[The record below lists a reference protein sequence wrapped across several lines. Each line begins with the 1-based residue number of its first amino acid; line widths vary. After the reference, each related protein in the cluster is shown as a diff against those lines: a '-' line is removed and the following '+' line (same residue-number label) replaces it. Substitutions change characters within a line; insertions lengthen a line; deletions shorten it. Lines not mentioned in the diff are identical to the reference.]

1 MRIYNIDEQRQDVKS
16 YLIKCLSSNNISFLL
31 GAGFSTPFLRV
42 LGGFEERLTV
52 AIELG
57 DVKQIVL
64 LEKEF
69 FNNSILPILNQ
80 KKLDT
85 NMKYRDSF
93 LNSIKNILEKRH
105 SSVLHK
111 MFNIFTTNYDVLI
124 EQSLERNAI
133 EYSDGFS
140 GRLNPLYSTTNF
152 GRVIKKTSAI
162 AHKSTEIVTANLLK
176 LHGSLNWTQTDA
188 GIAFE
193 NCNQK
198 IQRVKKC
205 LQNDDEFMCTYEK
218 EFLIINPNKEKFNT
232 TVLNANYYD
241 QLRIF
246 GNELEQ
252 RNALLLVYGFSF
264 NDEHI
269 RTIVER
275 ALINPT
281 LTVVIFAFRKWDE
294 DAYKEKFDKYHNVVV
309 LRNSGEF
316 NIESVSRFF
325 KEIDNDIE

>member
-1 MRIYNIDEQRQDVKS
+1 MRIYNIEEQRQVVKS
-16 YLIKCLSSNNISFLL
+16 YLIKCLSSNNISLLL
-31 GAGFSTPFLRV
+31 GAGFSMPFLKV
-42 LGGFEERLTV
+42 LDDFEERLTR
-52 AIELG
+52 AIDNG
-57 DVKQIVL
+57 DIRQKII

-69 FNNSILPILNQ
+69 FNNSILPILYQ
-80 KKLDT
+80 EKLDA
-85 NMKYRDSF
+85 NKKYRDYF
-93 LNSIKNILEKRH
+93 LNSIKNILDKRH

-124 EQSLERNAI
+124 EQSLECNRI

-152 GRVIKKTSAI
+152 GRVIKKTSAL

-176 LHGSLNWTQTDA
+176 LHGSLNWTQTDV
-188 GIAFE
+188 GITYE
-193 NCNQK
+193 NCLKK
-198 IQRVKKC
+198 IERVKEC
-205 LQNDDEFMCTYEK
+205 LENDDEFMQVYEK

-252 RNALLLVYGFSF
+252 RNSLLLVYGFSF

-275 ALINPT
+275 ALLNPT

-294 DAYKEKFDKYHNVVV
+294 DSYKEKFNRYHNVVV
-309 LRNSGEF
+309 LRNNSEC
-316 NIESVSRFF
+316 NIEKVSQFF